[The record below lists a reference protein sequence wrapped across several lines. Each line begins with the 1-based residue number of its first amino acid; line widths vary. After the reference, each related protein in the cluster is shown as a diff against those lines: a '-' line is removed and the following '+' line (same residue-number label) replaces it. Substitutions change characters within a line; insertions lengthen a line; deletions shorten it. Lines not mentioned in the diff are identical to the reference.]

1 MKLNHIFLS
10 SELYFSKVF
19 GISEFKSEVFCLLSL
34 FGPKSSPE
42 RRTRERCLSMLRSET
57 FPSLKLSSAD
67 PQVSWDKYF
76 LSEHVL
82 FSVERKLLNICEK
95 YFYLNMLNS
104 LQATTQCTG
113 LRCSFRAL
121 LVPSSSPSTF
131 PPPCS
136 SPCPGSPSSSPP
148 TSCPPG
154 LSSSSLSVSSSSTCS
169 TPQRE
174 HSSQEES

>member
-1 MKLNHIFLS
+1 MSFVFVWTKILPRKENQRTLPFNVEIRNLPQPKTVFRGSS
-10 SELYFSKVF
+10 SELGQIFV
-19 GISEFKSEVFCLLSL
+19 SEC
-34 FGPKSSPE
+34 
-42 RRTRERCLSMLRSET
+42 
-57 FPSLKLSSAD
+57 
-67 PQVSWDKYF
+67 
-76 LSEHVL
+76 VL

-95 YFYLNMLNS
+95 YFFLNMLNS
-104 LQATTQCTG
+104 LQATTQCMG

-136 SPCPGSPSSSPP
+136 SPCPGWPSSSPP

-169 TPQRE
+169 TPRRE